1 LHVSASTATARE
13 VLARALP
20 VLLAEN
26 VQFKTVR
33 SSWDLA
39 TLNEGAHGLSQVGK
53 FITIYPRSDLHAVRL
68 AWILDEATGGLGG
81 PPVPSDR
88 ALTPESA
95 VHYRYGGFDGRL
107 IQLAYGEIVRAISDP
122 RGQLI
127 PDERGTSFSPPAWVS
142 DPFVE
147 SGIAAPSSQSNEV
160 IDERILLISI
170 LHRSPR
176 GNVYLA
182 LDLQNLRRIIVKRA
196 NRGAVVAHDG
206 RDARDQLRNEYEV
219 LTKVRGDRRFPR
231 PHELLERGAET
242 LLLMED
248 IPGENLESYV
258 ASLRSSGRFID
269 GATVA
274 KWGYELAMGLCRLH
288 GHNLIYRDCKP
299 SNIILTPRGRLRIVD
314 LELAHDITSPLSPL
328 GLGTHGYMSP
338 QQAAGASP
346 TMADDIYALGAVLY
360 FISTGAD
367 PAQTP
372 QAICMDRP
380 IRLLNPAIGA
390 PLEGIVRRCL
400 DPDPTRRYP
409 SMRQVA
415 DAIRCVARSGWAGT
429 ARYVPPISRR
439 AEQSLRRHWHSLAQE
454 LGETLVDFVRPAQAE
469 LSAVWTANPHEGNA
483 FFYRDMNSGMAGV
496 ILALSELVTHFASA
510 RTRNALLLASRL
522 LMDAPALPGAVVP
535 GLYVGEAGIAAALLR
550 AGQALENRKILAAAR
565 EHARRVGNMEH
576 SSPDL
581 FNGTAGRI
589 RMHLLVWEEFRDDNQ
604 LAAAIEGGEFLLSCA
619 QKGRDDERSWEIP
632 EGFGPLSRQV
642 YLGYAHGAAGIG
654 DSLLDLYEASG
665 DSRFLAAA
673 RGAARWLAR
682 LALPA
687 LDDGTGAEWPV
698 VEGGTPAGAMWCHGA
713 TGIGRFMAHA
723 GRRGLIPNASE
734 LAVRAAFT
742 VAHGA
747 RTLGP
752 VQCHG
757 LAGNIEFLIDLFHI
771 TGKRTF
777 LAEAFLLGRLL
788 PAFAVRQNGMLKWC
802 SDRASI
808 VAPGYMTGY
817 SGIIACLLRL
827 SKPYKRKLEVRLH

>member
-1 LHVSASTATARE
+1 
-13 VLARALP
+13 
-20 VLLAEN
+20 
-26 VQFKTVR
+26 
-33 SSWDLA
+33 
-39 TLNEGAHGLSQVGK
+39 
-53 FITIYPRSDLHAVRL
+53 
-68 AWILDEATGGLGG
+68 
-81 PPVPSDR
+81 
-88 ALTPESA
+88 
-95 VHYRYGGFDGRL
+95 VHYRYGGFDGRF
-107 IQLAYGEIVRAISDP
+107 IQLAYGEIVGAISDP

-176 GNVYLA
+176 GNVHLA
-182 LDLQNLRRIIVKRA
+182 LDLQNLRRCIVKRG
-196 NRGAVVAHDG
+196 NRGAAVARDG

-219 LTKVRGDRRFPR
+219 LSKFRGDRRYPR
-231 PHELLERGAET
+231 PYELVERGAET

-248 IPGENLESYV
+248 IPGETLESYV
-258 ASLRSSGRFID
+258 ASLRSSGRFVD

-274 KWGYELAMGLCRLH
+274 KWGYELAVALGCLH
-288 GHNLIYRDCKP
+288 GHKLIYRDCKP
-299 SNIILTPRGRLRIVD
+299 NNIILTPRGRLRILD
-314 LELAHDITSPLSPL
+314 LELAHDTTSPLPPL

-346 TMADDIYALGAVLY
+346 VMADDIYALGAVLY
-360 FISTGAD
+360 FISTGAN

-390 PLEGIVRRCL
+390 PLEGIVRRCV
-400 DPDPTRRYP
+400 DPDPTRRYS
-409 SMRQVA
+409 SMQQVA
-415 DAIRCVARSGWAGT
+415 HAIRCVAKSSGG
-429 ARYVPPISRR
+429 ARYVPPISHR
-439 AEQSLRRHWHSLAQE
+439 AEQSLRRHWRALAQE
-454 LGETLVDFVRPAQAE
+454 LGETLVDFVRLAHVEPS
-469 LSAVWTANPHEGNA
+469 SAWIANPEEGNA
-483 FFYRDMNSGMAGV
+483 FFYRDINSGMSGV
-496 ILALSELVTHFASA
+496 VLALSELVTHFGSA
-510 RTRNALLLASRL
+510 RTRNALLLASRR
-522 LMDAPALPGAVVP
+522 LMDAPTLPGAVVP

-550 AGQALENRKILAAAR
+550 AGQALGNRKILAAAG

-576 SSPDL
+576 ASPDL

-589 RMHLLVWEEFRDDNQ
+589 RMHLLVWEEFRDDRQ
-604 LAAAIEGGEFLLSCA
+604 LTAAIEGGEFLLSCA
-619 QKGRDDERSWEIP
+619 QTQKGHDDERGWEIP
-632 EGFGPLSRQV
+632 EGFGPHSRQV

-682 LALPA
+682 LTLPA
-687 LDDGTGAEWPV
+687 LDDGTGAEWPD

-723 GRRGLIPNASE
+723 GHRVLIPNASE
-734 LAVRAAFT
+734 LAVRAALT

-757 LAGNIEFLIDLFHI
+757 LAGNIEFLIDLFQI
-771 TGKRTF
+771 TGKRRF
-777 LAEAFLLGRLL
+777 LAQAFLLGRLL
-788 PAFAVRQNGMLKWC
+788 PAFAVRQHGMLKWC

-817 SGIIACLLRL
+817 SGVLACLLRL
-827 SKPYKRKLEVRLH
+827 SKPYKRKLGVRLH